1 LILKFGIPL
10 SSNTRETDT
19 VKYTTYI
26 FTHYSYRNICFEYIC
41 IYVYIYIYI
50 YIGINIQFSV
60 YLIYIGILPIYY
72 CTRNVLLTI
81 CFTDDIRVYY
91 VSFQDKTE
99 FNKPLLISNHIFSK
113 PYHISLHFCPILKLK
128 FTYFKLFYN
137 YILSFTI
144 YSLLHT

>member
-1 LILKFGIPL
+1 MAFPCLQIQEKQIQ
-10 SSNTRETDT
+10 SNTQH
-19 VKYTTYI
+19 I
-26 FTHYSYRNICFEYIC
+26 FLRITAIEIYALN
-41 IYVYIYIYI
+41 IYVYMCIYIYI